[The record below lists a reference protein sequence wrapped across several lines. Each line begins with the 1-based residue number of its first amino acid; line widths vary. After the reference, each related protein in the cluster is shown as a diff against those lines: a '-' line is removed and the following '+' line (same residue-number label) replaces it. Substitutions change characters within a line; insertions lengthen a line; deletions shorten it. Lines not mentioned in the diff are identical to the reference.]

1 MVRKSSRLPGG
12 GRIGRRMV
20 TLMVA
25 LTFSVLTVSGVLAFV
40 QPFSLSIV
48 GLHAL
53 MGFVFVVLIGF
64 HVSNNIRPMTT
75 YLQSRVVWVCL
86 AITAGLTALFYLQP
100 PPIKAILSLSGNLG
114 PALDRFEISDEEMV
128 YDYIPAD
135 HYQMNLR
142 IRTGESYQPTA
153 PPQLAIW
160 LENQGGYHIETLL
173 SPESN
178 ADEQLPYWS
187 FKVKGW
193 EAAKLEAEKLE
204 AAKKEAANRE
214 VASKES
220 VDRELELSETSNS
233 DDLDVDGVSAA
244 TPNGSFDPQ
253 DYILP
258 ADRENPMPYKLL
270 IEINQPA
277 DAHEQYE
284 DQPSLVYSVEIDNA
298 WPKTFQLLDLVGY
311 PKRED
316 GDSKETWSLY
326 YVDDEFGSA
335 LELIDSALLTIRRSE
350 SKAVA
355 D

>member
-1 MVRKSSRLPGG
+1 MVRKSAGLPGS
-12 GRIGRRMV
+12 GRIGRRVV

-25 LTFSVLTVSGVLAFV
+25 LTFSVLTVSGVMAFV
-40 QPFSLSIV
+40 LPFWLPII

-53 MGFVFVVLIGF
+53 MGFVFVLLIGF
-64 HVSNNIRPMTT
+64 HVSNNIRPMKT

-100 PPIKAILSLSGNLG
+100 SPIKAILSLSGNLG

-128 YDYIPAD
+128 YDYVPAD
-135 HYQMNLR
+135 HYRMSLR
-142 IRTGESYQPTA
+142 IKTGESYQPA
-153 PPQLAIW
+153 SPPHLAIW
-160 LENQGGYHIETLL
+160 LENQGGYHIKTLL
-173 SPESN
+173 SPESGHQ
-178 ADEQLPYWS
+178 DELPYWS

-193 EAAKLEAEKLE
+193 EAAKLEA
-204 AAKKEAANRE
+204 AKKEAAIRE
-214 VASKES
+214 GAHQETAPHKNG
-220 VDRELELSETSNS
+220 DREPSLSNTSDA
-233 DDLDVDGVSAA
+233 DDFEIDGISAA
-244 TPNGSFDPQ
+244 TPNGSFDPK

-258 ADRENPMPYKLL
+258 TDRENPMPYKLL
-270 IEINQPA
+270 FEINQPA
-277 DAHEQYE
+277 DAYGGYE

-326 YVDDEFGSA
+326 YVDDQFGSA

-350 SKAVA
+350 LKTLA